1 MSGTQK
7 AAVEQISYQLG
18 LLGIDRIT
26 ELQKSLELVVLGEGD
41 YLHDCAKLG
50 EDLHT
55 CRNQTH
61 RLQPEQR
68 METGGTHTLPAAAR
82 PE

>member
-1 MSGTQK
+1 MFWPSRACRPTNRCEPCVSGTLK
-7 AAVEQISYQLG
+7 AAAERISYQLG
-18 LLGIDRIT
+18 LLCIDRIT

-55 CRNQTH
+55 PRNQRH
-61 RLQPEQR
+61 RLQPE
-68 METGGTHTLPAAAR
+68 
-82 PE
+82 

>member
-1 MSGTQK
+1 MFWPSSACRGTNGGELCVRGTLK
-7 AAVEQISYQLG
+7 AAVERISYQLG

-55 CRNQTH
+55 PRNHTQ
-61 RLQPEQR
+61 RL
-68 METGGTHTLPAAAR
+68 
-82 PE
+82 